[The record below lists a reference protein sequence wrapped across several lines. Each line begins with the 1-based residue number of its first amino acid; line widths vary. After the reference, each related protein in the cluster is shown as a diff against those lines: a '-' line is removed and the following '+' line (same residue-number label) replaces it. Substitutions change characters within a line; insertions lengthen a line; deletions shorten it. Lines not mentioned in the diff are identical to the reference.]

1 MRTTLT
7 VSADTVEAMT
17 ARAVKYA
24 SAKAIKVKLT
34 GELDLDLA
42 RVRSIRAARPDV
54 WLGVDAN
61 QGYSIGELPA
71 LVRGL
76 CEHRV
81 LLLEQ
86 PLPRGREAD
95 LQGFDSLI
103 PIAADESI
111 LSLEELPR
119 AVGRFDVVNIKLDKC
134 GGLTEGLMMA
144 EEARRLG
151 LEVMVGTMIGT
162 SLATA
167 PAFILAQ
174 QCSIV
179 DLDGPTFLV
188 KDRSPSVVYRDGDLF
203 AGDDVWGARGR
214 RRRMTSEKTW
224 FGHPRGL
231 TVLFLTNMWEQFS
244 YYGMRALLVYYMT
257 KQLLLAQGTSSLI
270 YGIYTACAYFTP
282 LIGGIIADRVL
293 GKKRAIIIGGSVMAL
308 GHFMMTQS
316 SRCSTWRWRPSRSAM
331 ACSCPACRARFGDLY
346 QPGDPRAGRAYNVY
360 YVGVNIGGFLAPLVC
375 GTLGE
380 DFRLALGLRRRGR
393 RHGDRPSVLSLGP
406 TLSAGA
412 DAAAAHR
419 ATRRA
424 SRRHGARHAAAALR
438 PGRGGHGVP
447 QRVRADRQHGGAVGR
462 HRRRQ
467 DGGSTSRSR

>member
-1 MRTTLT
+1 MSLKLTVATESLRFAEPFRISGHCWEAADVVYVTLSDGRYLGRGEASGVYYMRDDVAHMTQALEEARAKIEAGPTRQELRQILPPGGARAAVDAALWELEALRAGTTAWRLAGLNKVRPVRTTLT
-7 VSADTVEAMT
+7 VSADSVEAMT

-42 RVRSIRAARPDV
+42 RVRSIRAARPEV

-61 QGYSIGELPA
+61 QGYSLAQLPA

-86 PLPRGREAD
+86 PLPRDREAD
-95 LQGFDSLI
+95 LQGFDSMI
-103 PIAADESI
+103 PIAADESV

-119 AVGRFDVVNIKLDKC
+119 AIGRFDVVNIKLDKC

-162 SLATA
+162 SIATA

-203 AGDDVWGARGR
+203 AGDDVWGA
-214 RRRMTSEKTW
+214 
-224 FGHPRGL
+224 
-231 TVLFLTNMWEQFS
+231 
-244 YYGMRALLVYYMT
+244 
-257 KQLLLAQGTSSLI
+257 
-270 YGIYTACAYFTP
+270 
-282 LIGGIIADRVL
+282 
-293 GKKRAIIIGGSVMAL
+293 
-308 GHFMMTQS
+308 
-316 SRCSTWRWRPSRSAM
+316 
-331 ACSCPACRARFGDLY
+331 
-346 QPGDPRAGRAYNVY
+346 
-360 YVGVNIGGFLAPLVC
+360 AP
-375 GTLGE
+375 
-380 DFRLALGLRRRGR
+380 
-393 RHGDRPSVLSLGP
+393 
-406 TLSAGA
+406 
-412 DAAAAHR
+412 
-419 ATRRA
+419 
-424 SRRHGARHAAAALR
+424 
-438 PGRGGHGVP
+438 
-447 QRVRADRQHGGAVGR
+447 GAVAA
-462 HRRRQ
+462 
-467 DGGSTSRSR
+467 

>member
-1 MRTTLT
+1 M
-7 VSADTVEAMT
+7 
-17 ARAVKYA
+17 
-24 SAKAIKVKLT
+24 KLT

-61 QGYSIGELPA
+61 QGYSIGQLPA

-76 CEHRV
+76 CEQRV

-103 PIAADESI
+103 PIAADESV

-203 AGDDVWGARGR
+203 AGDDVWGARER

-257 KQLLLAQGTSSLI
+257 KQLLMAQGTSSLI
-270 YGIYTACAYFTP
+270 YGIYTGCAYFTP
-282 LIGGIIADRVL
+282 LIGGIIADRCARQEARDHHRRQRD
-293 GKKRAIIIGGSVMAL
+293 GARAF
-308 GHFMMTQS
+308 HDDRT

-331 ACSCPACRARFGDLY
+331 ACSCPACRAR
-346 QPGDPRAGRAYNVY
+346 
-360 YVGVNIGGFLAPLVC
+360 
-375 GTLGE
+375 
-380 DFRLALGLRRRGR
+380 
-393 RHGDRPSVLSLGP
+393 
-406 TLSAGA
+406 SAI
-412 DAAAAHR
+412 
-419 ATRRA
+419 
-424 SRRHGARHAAAALR
+424 
-438 PGRGGHGVP
+438 
-447 QRVRADRQHGGAVGR
+447 
-462 HRRRQ
+462 
-467 DGGSTSRSR
+467 STSAEIRARAAPTTSTTSA

>member
-1 MRTTLT
+1 
-7 VSADTVEAMT
+7 
-17 ARAVKYA
+17 
-24 SAKAIKVKLT
+24 VKLT

-76 CEHRV
+76 CEQRV

-86 PLPRGREAD
+86 PLLRGREAD
-95 LQGFDSLI
+95 LQGFKSLI
-103 PIAADESI
+103 PIAADESV

-188 KDRSPSVVYRDGDLF
+188 KDRAPSVVYRDGDLF
-203 AGDDVWGARGR
+203 AGNDVWGGA
-214 RRRMTSEKTW
+214 
-224 FGHPRGL
+224 
-231 TVLFLTNMWEQFS
+231 
-244 YYGMRALLVYYMT
+244 
-257 KQLLLAQGTSSLI
+257 
-270 YGIYTACAYFTP
+270 
-282 LIGGIIADRVL
+282 
-293 GKKRAIIIGGSVMAL
+293 
-308 GHFMMTQS
+308 
-316 SRCSTWRWRPSRSAM
+316 
-331 ACSCPACRARFGDLY
+331 
-346 QPGDPRAGRAYNVY
+346 NV
-360 YVGVNIGGFLAPLVC
+360 V
-375 GTLGE
+375 
-380 DFRLALGLRRRGR
+380 
-393 RHGDRPSVLSLGP
+393 
-406 TLSAGA
+406 
-412 DAAAAHR
+412 AA
-419 ATRRA
+419 
-424 SRRHGARHAAAALR
+424 
-438 PGRGGHGVP
+438 
-447 QRVRADRQHGGAVGR
+447 
-462 HRRRQ
+462 
-467 DGGSTSRSR
+467 

>member
-1 MRTTLT
+1 MSRLKFGMVAETLRLAQPFRISGHCFETAEVVYVSLDDGTHRGRGEAAGVYYMHDDLAHMTKALRETRAQIEAGPTRQALRSILPPGGARAAVDAALWELEALRAGTTAWRIAGLTSVHPVRTTLT

-17 ARAVKYA
+17 ARAVSYA
-24 SAKAIKVKLT
+24 TAKAIKVKLT

-71 LVRGL
+71 LIRDL
-76 CEHRV
+76 CEQRV

-95 LQGFDSLI
+95 LQGFDSAI
-103 PIAADESI
+103 PIAADESVQ
-111 LSLEELPR
+111 SLEELPR

-203 AGDDVWGARGR
+203 AGDDVWGA
-214 RRRMTSEKTW
+214 
-224 FGHPRGL
+224 
-231 TVLFLTNMWEQFS
+231 
-244 YYGMRALLVYYMT
+244 
-257 KQLLLAQGTSSLI
+257 
-270 YGIYTACAYFTP
+270 
-282 LIGGIIADRVL
+282 
-293 GKKRAIIIGGSVMAL
+293 
-308 GHFMMTQS
+308 
-316 SRCSTWRWRPSRSAM
+316 
-331 ACSCPACRARFGDLY
+331 
-346 QPGDPRAGRAYNVY
+346 
-360 YVGVNIGGFLAPLVC
+360 
-375 GTLGE
+375 
-380 DFRLALGLRRRGR
+380 
-393 RHGDRPSVLSLGP
+393 
-406 TLSAGA
+406 AGA
-412 DAAAAHR
+412 VAA
-419 ATRRA
+419 
-424 SRRHGARHAAAALR
+424 
-438 PGRGGHGVP
+438 
-447 QRVRADRQHGGAVGR
+447 
-462 HRRRQ
+462 
-467 DGGSTSRSR
+467 

>member
-1 MRTTLT
+1 MCAP
-7 VSADTVEAMT
+7 SN
-17 ARAVKYA
+17 RAPASQLGRVP

-61 QGYSIGELPA
+61 QGYSLAQLPA

-86 PLPRGREAD
+86 PLPRDREAD

-103 PIAADESI
+103 PIAADESV

-119 AVGRFDVVNIKLDKC
+119 AIGRFDVVNIKLDKC

-162 SLATA
+162 SIATA

-203 AGDDVWGARGR
+203 AGDDVWGA
-214 RRRMTSEKTW
+214 
-224 FGHPRGL
+224 
-231 TVLFLTNMWEQFS
+231 
-244 YYGMRALLVYYMT
+244 
-257 KQLLLAQGTSSLI
+257 
-270 YGIYTACAYFTP
+270 
-282 LIGGIIADRVL
+282 
-293 GKKRAIIIGGSVMAL
+293 
-308 GHFMMTQS
+308 
-316 SRCSTWRWRPSRSAM
+316 
-331 ACSCPACRARFGDLY
+331 
-346 QPGDPRAGRAYNVY
+346 
-360 YVGVNIGGFLAPLVC
+360 AP
-375 GTLGE
+375 
-380 DFRLALGLRRRGR
+380 
-393 RHGDRPSVLSLGP
+393 
-406 TLSAGA
+406 
-412 DAAAAHR
+412 
-419 ATRRA
+419 
-424 SRRHGARHAAAALR
+424 
-438 PGRGGHGVP
+438 
-447 QRVRADRQHGGAVGR
+447 GAVAA
-462 HRRRQ
+462 
-467 DGGSTSRSR
+467 